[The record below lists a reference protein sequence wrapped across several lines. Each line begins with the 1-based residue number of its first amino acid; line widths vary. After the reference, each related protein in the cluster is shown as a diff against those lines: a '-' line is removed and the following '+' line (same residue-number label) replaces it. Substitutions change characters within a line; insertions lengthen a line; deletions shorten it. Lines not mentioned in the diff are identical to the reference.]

1 MKNNENGEYQVN
13 ITLRD
18 ENAKKFEELSKHYEI
33 DGVSNV
39 SAMRI
44 LLKKHHTLVFSNAN

>member
-13 ITLRD
+13 IILRD

-33 DGVSNV
+33 DNVSNV

-44 LLKKHHTLVFSNAN
+44 LLKKHHTLVFAK